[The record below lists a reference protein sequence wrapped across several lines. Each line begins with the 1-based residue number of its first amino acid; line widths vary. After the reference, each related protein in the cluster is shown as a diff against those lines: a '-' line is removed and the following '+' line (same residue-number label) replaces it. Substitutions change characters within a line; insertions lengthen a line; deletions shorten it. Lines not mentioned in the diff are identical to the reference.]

1 MRYATKVVVVQG
13 VCVLRS
19 THEAK
24 HAYIPYLP
32 PPIPSLRLE
41 NFNHCNYQLLPAGY
55 SMHSIAKKPVFDF
68 LDNVS
73 DIINK
78 RSPTTWTPFFN
89 LHCFPAIV
97 TNEAKLARG
106 DHPKLAN
113 RKAAQKLG
121 ILLKVCLQRSPMRG
135 RLHVMP
141 LKHNLYFQK
150 KDIYL

>member
-1 MRYATKVVVVQG
+1 VY
-13 VCVLRS
+13 VLRS

-24 HAYIPYLP
+24 NAYIPYLP

-89 LHCFPAIV
+89 LHC
-97 TNEAKLARG
+97 NRHERSEASKGRSSQISQSESGTKTGNSPQGVLTKIADEGQTAR
-106 DHPKLAN
+106 HATKT
-113 RKAAQKLG
+113 
-121 ILLKVCLQRSPMRG
+121 
-135 RLHVMP
+135 
-141 LKHNLYFQK
+141 
-150 KDIYL
+150 